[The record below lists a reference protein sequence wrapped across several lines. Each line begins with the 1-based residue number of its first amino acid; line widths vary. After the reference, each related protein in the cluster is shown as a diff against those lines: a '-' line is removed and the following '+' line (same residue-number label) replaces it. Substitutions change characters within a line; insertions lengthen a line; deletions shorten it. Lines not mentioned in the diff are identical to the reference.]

1 MLPYLS
7 LKLLQ
12 ACFVV
17 LTVFACNDAAFIYI
31 TPIIVLIIEQAL
43 NEMLEEIDL
52 ISCLSDF
59 LRNL

>member
-17 LTVFACNDAAFIYI
+17 LTVSACNDAAFIYI

-52 ISCLSDF
+52 ISCLCDF